1 MKIEYNF
8 RLAPEAVWLIV
19 NTVLGAVLIE
29 VMGYVTGLT
38 TLPAWDD
45 FRTWLV
51 ALGLSAVRT
60 LLGAFLAAVT
70 GGGFQTPGEPGP
82 APTPPPAE

>member
-1 MKIEYNF
+1 MGTVSYNF
-8 RLAPEAVWLIV
+8 RIGPEAVWLII
-19 NTVLGAVLIE
+19 NTMIGAVLIE
-29 VMGYVTGLT
+29 VLGYLTGLS

-60 LLGAFLAAVT
+60 LLAAVLAAAT
-70 GGGFQTPGEPGP
+70 GGFQLPGEPGP
-82 APTPPPAE
+82 PPAPPQP